1 MSGPVR
7 LLVVGSLNMDLTVTV
22 PRLPECGETV
32 LGGDAARTPGGKGA
46 NQAVA
51 ARRLGAEV
59 RMVGL
64 VGDDVFGDQLRE
76 AIAAEGVDV
85 AGVETAADA
94 ATGLAMI
101 MVRSDG
107 ENAIAVAPGA
117 NAALGPDTAR
127 DAAGGGAEKALLLQ
141 LEIPV
146 DACEAA
152 AAEARRRGML
162 VVLNAAPSPRAVDAR
177 MARLLRLVDLLIV
190 NEGEAAALYQ
200 ALRRSPGSGAPGH
213 DGVHDGL
220 HDGVHAGVQD
230 GVQAPGRDGAAVA
243 EALRSL
249 GPDRVVVTLGAD
261 GAAGAGPDGTFRV
274 AAFPVTAV
282 DAVGAGDAFC
292 AALAIAVAD
301 GTSLP
306 AAARRACAAGALA
319 VTRRGAQGSLPRAAD
334 VDALLAG
341 EPAGRR

>member
-1 MSGPVR
+1 MSEPVR
-7 LLVVGSLNMDLTVTV
+7 LLVVGSANMDLTVTV

-64 VGDDVFGDQLRE
+64 VGDDVFGAQLRE
-76 AIAAEGVDV
+76 AIAGEGVDV
-85 AGVETAADA
+85 AGVEVVAGA

-117 NAALGPDTAR
+117 NAALGPGTAR
-127 DAAGGGAEKALLLQ
+127 AAAAEDGAAALLLQ

-152 AAEARRRGML
+152 AAEAKRRGTL
-162 VVLNAAPSPRAVDAR
+162 VVLNAAPSPRAVDAP

-190 NEGEAAALYQ
+190 NEGEAATLYQ
-200 ALRRSPGSGAPGH
+200 ALRRSPASGGG
-213 DGVHDGL
+213 DGPDDEQHGE
-220 HDGVHAGVQD
+220 
-230 GVQAPGRDGAAVA
+230 AVA
-243 EALRSL
+243 AALRRL

-261 GAAGAGPDGTFRV
+261 GAVGADASGTFRV
-274 AAFPVTAV
+274 AAFPVPAV

-292 AALAIAVAD
+292 AALTIAVAE
-301 GTSLP
+301 GLP
-306 AAARRACAAGALA
+306 LRRAARRACAAGALA
-319 VTRRGAQGSLPRAAD
+319 VTRRGAQGSLPHGAD